1 MLRER
6 VEQGLLPPVEERLPE
21 NPYVVEPVESIG
33 KYGGTIR
40 LLTMYA
46 DRPLGV
52 AFVGDSYNGFVNPLP
67 DGSGVVPHFVEAIE
81 ESEDKTTYTFHLR
94 RGVRWSDGHPFTA
107 DDVMFWYEDY
117 LNNSELVPAIP
128 SYWQSGGE
136 VVKVSKIDDYTVV
149 FSFKEPQPLFLRMP
163 LSKAPMRDRFF
174 LPKHYMKDFHPNY
187 TPLEEL
193 DARAKAA
200 GFDSWRQLFLKQLDG
215 YTAVSMVPGVPVL
228 TPFVPVTITSTHRV
242 FERNPYYWKVD
253 SAGNQ
258 LPYIDRVVVDIVSDA
273 EVATGKMISGEID
286 FDGFATD
293 ISNYPLYKQ
302 HEEEGDYRTI
312 LWDSGMGSEVIFFF
326 NLTHDNTKLREVFR
340 EADFRRAASLGINRQ
355 EINEL
360 LYFGNAQVRQY
371 TVVPSSR
378 YYEPEFANAYV
389 EYDPDEAKRL
399 LDGIGLIDRN
409 GDGWR
414 DYPDGSEFTFTIEY
428 TTAEN
433 PLKQDIVQ
441 LVTEYWRELGLKVNN
456 REISGSL
463 FTTRFNG
470 NLLEASIA
478 NGDRATDVTFPSA
491 IPYIGPG
498 GNLPWPKFADVWLK
512 GQAIDQEIPA
522 EAQRLWEL
530 YQASI
535 STVDEAE
542 HIRIT
547 KDILASQAENLW
559 VIGTV
564 GMAPHAVIVN
574 KDLRNVPEDG
584 LWCWDTHWT
593 MSVNPEQFYFDR

>member
-1 MLRER
+1 
-6 VEQGLLPPVEERLPE
+6 
-21 NPYVVEPVESIG
+21 
-33 KYGGTIR
+33 
-40 LLTMYA
+40 
-46 DRPLGV
+46 
-52 AFVGDSYNGFVNPLP
+52 
-67 DGSGVVPHFVEAIE
+67 
-81 ESEDKTTYTFHLR
+81 
-94 RGVRWSDGHPFTA
+94 
-107 DDVMFWYEDY
+107 
-117 LNNSELVPAIP
+117 
-128 SYWQSGGE
+128 
-136 VVKVSKIDDYTVV
+136 
-149 FSFKEPQPLFLRMP
+149 
-163 LSKAPMRDRFF
+163 
-174 LPKHYMKDFHPNY
+174 
-187 TPLEEL
+187 
-193 DARAKAA
+193 
-200 GFDSWRQLFLKQLDG
+200 
-215 YTAVSMVPGVPVL
+215 
-228 TPFVPVTITSTHRV
+228 
-242 FERNPYYWKVD
+242 
-253 SAGNQ
+253 
-258 LPYIDRVVVDIVSDA
+258 
-273 EVATGKMISGEID
+273 
-286 FDGFATD
+286 
-293 ISNYPLYKQ
+293 
-302 HEEEGDYRTI
+302 
-312 LWDSGMGSEVIFFF
+312 
-326 NLTHDNTKLREVFR
+326 
-340 EADFRRAASLGINRQ
+340 
-355 EINEL
+355 
-360 LYFGNAQVRQY
+360 